1 MTTTVV
7 GAVDDDTIIA
17 PVFVVGFDLGQRLE
31 VLRLEISA
39 CVRRHVH
46 DVLAQVDGSR
56 KDGLG
61 VREGQEGNEKCAGTD
76 TTVQENTLRIR
87 LLVE

>member
-1 MTTTVV
+1 METTVV
-7 GAVDDDTIIA
+7 GAVDDEAIIA

-31 VLRLEISA
+31 VLRLGISA

-46 DVLAQVDGSR
+46 DVLAQVDGAR
-56 KDGLG
+56 EDGLG